1 MATQKKQ
8 VKVGID
14 IGTDSV
20 KVCRLIQG
28 PQDIEL
34 TNVARVEIYPENV
47 ADKLADGVDEKINS
61 ASPESAPVFKKEK
74 DSTEAED
81 KEKLTQKKEK
91 IVDAIKKGVKEADIN
106 ERDVVSAV
114 AGQSVIVRYIEMPHM
129 SMEELAGAIRFE
141 AEQYI
146 PFDLANVELDYQVLE
161 EKMEHT
167 PDKMRI
173 LLVAA
178 KTDLIKE
185 HISILDGASLK
196 PAVVDVDAFA
206 MINAFERIK
215 SPDKEEC
222 VALINIGHS
231 LTNINILRG
240 GVPYF
245 TRDVFLAGKDI
256 TEALAKNFG
265 LEFSQAE
272 KLKRER
278 GNVTESDAF
287 NKALHLGMEELVGE
301 IRLSFDYY
309 ENQATEKNISH
320 VFLTGGTSLLP
331 QIDKF
336 LSESLGMTVEAWD
349 PFKDLKI
356 SGGVKEW
363 GHVAPT
369 LAVSLGLALH
379 VEK

>member
-1 MATQKKQ
+1 MAIQKKK
-8 VKVGID
+8 VKIGID

-20 KVCRLIQG
+20 KVCRLLQG
-28 PQDIEL
+28 PQGIEL

-47 ADKLADGVDEKINS
+47 ADKLADGIDEKINA
-61 ASPESAPVFKKEK
+61 ASSESVPVFKKEK
-74 DSTEAED
+74 EKVETED
-81 KEKLTQKKEK
+81 KEALAKKKEK
-91 IVDAIKKGVKEADIN
+91 IVDAIKKAVKEADLKDK
-106 ERDVVSAV
+106 DVVSAV

-129 SMEELAGAIRFE
+129 DKEELAGAIKFE

-146 PFDLANVELDYQVLE
+146 PFELENVEMGYQVLE
-161 EKMEHT
+161 EKMAHS

-178 KTDLIKE
+178 KKDLIKDHLSFLE
-185 HISILDGASLK
+185 GASLK
-196 PAVVDVDAFA
+196 PEAIDVDAFA
-206 MINAFERIK
+206 LINAFEKIK
-215 SPDKEEC
+215 SPGKEEC

-278 GNVTESDAF
+278 GNVAESDAF
-287 NKALHLGMEELVGE
+287 NKTLHLGMEELVGE

-336 LSESLGMTVEAWD
+336 LSESLGITVEAWN
-349 PFKDLKI
+349 PFNDLKI
-356 SGGVKEW
+356 SEGVKGWENI
-363 GHVAPT
+363 APT

-379 VEK
+379 TEE